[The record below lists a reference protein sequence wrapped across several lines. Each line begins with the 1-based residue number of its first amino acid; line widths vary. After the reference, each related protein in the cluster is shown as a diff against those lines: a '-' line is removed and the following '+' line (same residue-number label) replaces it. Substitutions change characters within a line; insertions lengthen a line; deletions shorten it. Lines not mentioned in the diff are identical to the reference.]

1 MPPMNGLESA
11 HSGSGLDGSSPGN
24 KAIHMYVT
32 CRVSCLA
39 RQLRYVRL
47 VFKKV
52 LPHQEVHCPS
62 PRRHAAGCLCPLEGG
77 LC

>member
-52 LPHQEVHCPS
+52 LLIKKYIAPVPADTQQVASVH
-62 PRRHAAGCLCPLEGG
+62 
-77 LC
+77 